1 MGVTAQ
7 ALRHTDILLH
17 NTPPLPCLGHLVTVP
32 EPEAYALHKMAINPQ
47 RKDKAEKDAQAVIGL
62 WPFLDSRRLDDLQA
76 TLSKK
81 ELASVKAFELAHGL
95 RREPA

>member
-62 WPFLDSRRLDDLQA
+62 WPFLDSRSLMTCERL
-76 TLSKK
+76 
-81 ELASVKAFELAHGL
+81 LA
-95 RREPA
+95 RRSLPP